1 MPKVLK
7 AASIRQNRDEYRA
20 HSAHLDACRTQ
31 TKTGIITF
39 TLTERDEQLPS
50 YKYVR
55 LWSQYVMSDKRHG
68 KNQPL
73 DEHGQV
79 AEGSPL
85 QQQTQLWP
93 AKKNP
98 AEQTNVQQ
106 HQDLLKEWDQSRSPT
121 VCQRLSSGQFIHYSF
136 WLTLFCHTCNWS
148 PSPSPFSKIQVSHK
162 WQMLLQ
168 FKRPEQEHVPQCT
181 ILLQNTSFLLFY
193 SDMFM
198 KKLYGADRT
207 TCGLAKKENLRVARA
222 GRKKSLEGRPT
233 RKTLMGH
240 PGEPAGSYLLHYP

>member
-1 MPKVLK
+1 MPKVHK

-31 TKTGIITF
+31 TKTGIIITF

-55 LWSQYVMSDKRHG
+55 LWSQYLARDRCPDKN
-68 KNQPL
+68 KPL

-79 AEGSPL
+79 AECSPL
-85 QQQTQLWP
+85 QQQTRLWP
-93 AKKNP
+93 PKKNP
-98 AEQTNVQQ
+98 VEQTNVQQ
-106 HQDLLKEWDQSRSPT
+106 HQELLKERDQSRSPT
-121 VCQRLSSGQFIHYSF
+121 VYQRFSSGRFIHYSF

-168 FKRPEQEHVPQCT
+168 FKRPEQ
-181 ILLQNTSFLLFY
+181 
-193 SDMFM
+193 
-198 KKLYGADRT
+198 
-207 TCGLAKKENLRVARA
+207 
-222 GRKKSLEGRPT
+222 
-233 RKTLMGH
+233 
-240 PGEPAGSYLLHYP
+240 